1 MQFAFP
7 MTQLPVWTTIG
18 VVLMACVFV
27 ALRYLE
33 RRRVKRLHLFIETT
47 LAPRLF
53 AAYDMRARRPL
64 FWLTVVGAFFLLL
77 AFAQPQWGRRWLPVT
92 RTSRDIFVAL
102 DVSLSMNAENPAPSR
117 LERARQKIQSL
128 LDKCPADRFGLIVFA
143 GEAAVMCPLTLDH
156 GYFRTILDAVSTD
169 TLSVEGTDITTA
181 LQEALDVF
189 EEDARRY
196 PDQDRDNR
204 AIVLISDGEQTA
216 GDASAMARRIA
227 SYARMYTIGIGDPQG
242 AVVTFPAWM
251 RQYVRM
257 PDEKLTRLSKL
268 DEDTLTRI
276 SVEGGG
282 AYVRITPDN
291 SDVNFIHQELEHLRG
306 LNASDTMRYRMV
318 NRYRWPL
325 MAAWLCFAA
334 EGVWL
339 SALPWLRK
347 RKLMRQE
354 V

>member
-7 MTQLPVWTTIG
+7 MTQLPVWAAFG
-18 VVLMACVFV
+18 ALLMACVFA
-27 ALRYLE
+27 ALRHLE
-33 RRRVKRLHLFIETT
+33 RRRAKRLDLFVDTT

-53 AAYDMRARRPL
+53 TAYDMRARRPL
-64 FWLTVVGAFFLLL
+64 FGLTLLGTLFLLL
-77 AFAQPQWGRRWLPVT
+77 AFAQPHWGRRWLPVK
-92 RTSRDIFVAL
+92 RTSRDLFVLL
-102 DVSLSMNAENPAPSR
+102 DVSLSMNAENPAPTR

-128 LDKCPADRFGLIVFA
+128 LDKCPADRFGLIAFA
-143 GEAAVMCPLTLDH
+143 GEATVMCPLTLDH

-181 LQEALDVF
+181 LQEALNVF

-196 PDQDRDNR
+196 PEQDRDNR
-204 AIVLISDGEQTA
+204 AVILISDGEQTA
-216 GDASAMARRIA
+216 GDAPAMARRIA
-227 SYARMYTIGIGDPQG
+227 SYARIYTIGIGDPQG
-242 AVVTFPAWM
+242 AVTTFPAWM

-268 DEDTLTRI
+268 DEDMLSQI
-276 SVEGGG
+276 SIDGGG

-306 LNASDTMRYRMV
+306 LNASDTVRYRMV

-339 SALPWLRK
+339 ATLPWLRK
-347 RKLMRQE
+347 RRLRRQE
-354 V
+354 A